1 MGHMRTSDA
10 AMTAACGA
18 RMSHRWFRALFA
30 RDLWSSLAALRVP
43 PFLPPDGKDT
53 KMEDRKYFIPVNGKR
68 IEVSEKEYRTYYR
81 PIWRTHTHAL
91 EVGECK
97 CPKGYAGMCTG
108 DCVGCQFHTGA
119 KTVSLDTPIG
129 DDGDE
134 ITLAD
139 TLADDAPD
147 SDSILIEEVMLN
159 VLCDELERLDPEG
172 KRIFELMY
180 DLHSEREA
188 AEIMGIPRSTFKRQ
202 LEKVR
207 SVLREKLKEYVGS
220 ERRSSDRNDP
230 C

>member
-1 MGHMRTSDA
+1 
-10 AMTAACGA
+10 
-18 RMSHRWFRALFA
+18 
-30 RDLWSSLAALRVP
+30 
-43 PFLPPDGKDT
+43 
-53 KMEDRKYFIPVNGKR
+53 MEDRKYFIPVNGKPV
-68 IEVSEKEYRTYYR
+68 EVSENDYRTYYR
-81 PIWRTHTHAL
+81 PIWRARKQAQKN
-91 EVGECK
+91 EECV
-97 CPKGYAGMCTG
+97 CPKDILWKCDG
-108 DCVGCQFHTGA
+108 DCVGCQFHTEA

-147 SDSILIEEVMLN
+147 SDSILIEEEILN

-188 AEIMGIPRSTFKRQ
+188 AEIMGMPRSTFKRQ

-207 SVLREKLKEYVGS
+207 SVLQEKLKEYVGS
-220 ERRSSDRNDP
+220 ERRSSD
-230 C
+230 